1 MNLKE
6 HQSFQLCKDEL
17 NTVCLSCRLGMQ
29 CFNFALKLILGEQLH
44 ELTTTE
50 VANMLKNET
59 ITAEA
64 ILTDSYLPIVVLCYI
79 CCIAP
84 LP

>member
-1 MNLKE
+1 MNLKQ

-17 NTVCLSCRLGMQ
+17 NIACRACSSSRL
-29 CFNFALKLILGEQLH
+29 CFNLILGEQLQK
-44 ELTTTE
+44 LTTNE
-50 VANMLKNET
+50 VTDMLKNET
-59 ITAEA
+59 TTAEA

-79 CCIAP
+79 CCIAS